1 MRKGL
6 LALLGVMAVGSV
18 SAITVTWNWNS
29 NGAESWESD
38 SAIYLVYST
47 SQLTSGT
54 QAVTAVNGSGKEGV
68 GQGYGHNS
76 SAEGDTAGSTF
87 QSAQASGTQ
96 VIKGPAFSDP
106 DTGFTNSVGFG
117 EQALQSG
124 YYYLVIFNNKAVD
137 QATQY
142 RVAQAGA
149 VGGQPVTNGYLEVG
163 GNQWVGPD
171 GGSLPGQYIDP
182 TWMWGTYWHPAPEP
196 TALALLALGVAG
208 VALRR
213 RVR

>member
-6 LALLGVMAVGSV
+6 LALLGVMAVGSA
-18 SAITVTWNWNS
+18 SAITVAWQWNS
-29 NGAESWESD
+29 NGAGSWESS
-38 SAIYLVYST
+38 SAIYLVYSN

-68 GQGYGHNS
+68 GSGYKG
-76 SAEGDTAGSTF
+76 EGDTAGSTF
-87 QSAQASGTQ
+87 QSATVSGTQ
-96 VIKGPAFSDP
+96 VIAGPASSDSG
-106 DTGFTNSVGFG
+106 TGFKNSVGFG
-117 EQALQSG
+117 YQALQSG

-142 RVAQAGA
+142 KVAQAGA
-149 VGGQPVTNGYLEVG
+149 VGGQQVTNGYLEVA

-171 GGSLPGQYIDP
+171 GSPLPGQFIDP

>member
-29 NGAESWESD
+29 NGAGSWESD

-96 VIKGPAFSDP
+96 VIKGPASSDP

-142 RVAQAGA
+142 KVAQAGA
-149 VGGQPVTNGYLEVG
+149 VGGQQVTNGHLEVA

-171 GGSLPGQYIDP
+171 GSPLPGQFIDP